1 MADKHYEEHVLNLIK
16 VRSEIRKA
24 GEDFLQKD
32 YSGEAYRMCRAK
44 AMAEALGITDDE
56 FFLHKSIVEKELD
69 LEANLISPEDIAY
82 YCDEKIE
89 IYVLTEIVDNDAP
102 AVTVFQY
109 KRDGDIAFNEI
120 LDKYYKWDRFE
131 RDDNGYTYE
140 DCKKFQC
147 FYLRENIEHTCI
159 WCALEKK
166 KVQ

>member
-1 MADKHYEEHVLNLIK
+1 MDKSYEKHIEDLIK

-56 FFLHKSIVEKELD
+56 FFLHKSLVEKEFD
-69 LEANLISPEDIAY
+69 LGTTLISPEDIAY
-82 YCDEKIE
+82 YCDEKME
-89 IYVLTEIVDNDAP
+89 TYVLTEIVDNDAP
-102 AVTVFQY
+102 TVKVFQY

-120 LDKYYKWDRFE
+120 LDKYYELDKFE
-131 RDDNGYTYE
+131 SDDNGCTYDE
-140 DCKKFQC
+140 CKKSQC
-147 FYLRENIEHTCI
+147 FYLRENVKHACI